1 MTNTA
6 ISTTATSST
15 LAVRITEAES
25 QLRAPSTDEILVG
38 LKWLLDAGIAYSVT
52 LAPGEQSA
60 AYLSILK
67 GVPMCGLRRALTKF
81 RNGEYENANYA
92 FIPLPAE
99 LAAMARAEAKAERD
113 DLVRLRDTKRT
124 LDERSQEPAKVSEEG
139 KARIRKML
147 EEYRASHRLAKEA
160 ERGNVVPEVTPEK
173 IAMLSRIMALPDA
186 KEITAE
192 QMANRRA
199 AAALIE
205 RSSGNAEAAE

>member
-1 MTNTA
+1 MQ
-6 ISTTATSST
+6 
-15 LAVRITEAES
+15 ITEAEN
-25 QLRAPSTDEILVG
+25 QLRAPVTDEIIAG
-38 LKWLLDAGIAYSVT
+38 LKWLLDAGISYSITLPNGEEETAYM
-52 LAPGEQSA
+52 A
-60 AYLSILK
+60 ILK

-81 RNGEYENANYA
+81 RNGEYQNMNYS

-99 LAAMARAEAKAERD
+99 LAAMARAEAKMERD

-124 LDERSQEPAKVSEEG
+124 LDERSQETAKVSEEG

-160 ERGNVVPEVTPEK
+160 ERGQVVPEVTPEK

-199 AAALIE
+199 ASKLIE
-205 RSSGNAEAAE
+205 QNTANAEDAA

>member
-1 MTNTA
+1 MQ
-6 ISTTATSST
+6 
-15 LAVRITEAES
+15 ITEAEN
-25 QLRAPSTDEILVG
+25 QLRAPLMDEILVG
-38 LKWLLDAGIAYSVT
+38 LNWLLDAGISYSIT
-52 LAPGEQSA
+52 LKSGEEEN

-81 RNGEYENANYA
+81 RNGEYENMNYS

-99 LAAMARAEAKAERD
+99 LAAMARAEAKMERD

-124 LDERSQEPAKVSEEG
+124 LDERSQETAKVSEEG

-192 QMANRRA
+192 KMANRRA

-205 RSSGNAEAAE
+205 RNSGNAEDAA